1 MVSPSAT
8 SIALRT
14 NGARRDC
21 HEFMRRFLQHVQG
34 YGLWRWSRR
43 EHAAQARLGLLTR
56 PSRWTGLSF
65 ISKCWLNTSG
75 RLFFIERSLDT
86 LPLVFI

>member
-1 MVSPSAT
+1 
-8 SIALRT
+8 
-14 NGARRDC
+14 
-21 HEFMRRFLQHVQG
+21 MRRFLRHGKGLHKVRY

-43 EHAAQARLGLLTR
+43 EHAAQARLGRAHAPISLDR
-56 PSRWTGLSF
+56 ADDDPRHWDLSF
-65 ISKCWLNTSG
+65 ISKCWLNTSV

>member
-34 YGLWRWSRR
+34 YGLWRWRG
-43 EHAAQARLGLLTR
+43 HAAQARLGR
-56 PSRWTGLSF
+56 AHAP
-65 ISKCWLNTSG
+65 ISLDRAELYQQMLVKY
-75 RLFFIERSLDT
+75 ERSI
-86 LPLVFI
+86 VFYRALA